1 MIVSTI
7 EDIGG
12 FIFVLM
18 TFLMMFASGFYML
31 QINRLLPKNQDFDDL
46 FEEDEDN
53 LYERTIYPY
62 QDDFGSLL

>member
-31 QINRLLPKNQDFDDL
+31 QINRLLPKNQDFDNL

>member
-1 MIVSTI
+1 
-7 EDIGG
+7 
-12 FIFVLM
+12 M

-46 FEEDEDN
+46 FQEDEEN

-62 QDDFGSLL
+62 QDDFGSLLQEGMFN